1 MIDLR
6 HGLFAAASFLF
17 SAAPS
22 LAAEGPCERQEFG
35 GARYIVC
42 SVEAKDA
49 RLKLL
54 WQKPNG
60 APYRWFGTLA
70 DATKT
75 QGKSLVFAMNAG
87 MYGTDYAPMGLYI
100 EAGKE
105 LRPAD
110 LKKMDGPQSKIPNF
124 YKQPNG
130 IFYFGSDGAG
140 ILTTE
145 RFLKDRPKAEFAT
158 QSGPM
163 LVVDDKLNPIFI
175 DGSSDRTRRSGVG
188 VCEGGGMRFV
198 ISEDDV
204 NFFDFATLFKTD
216 LGCPA
221 ALFLDGGQGAGF
233 FNPALKRADWSWHG
247 GYGPMIGFVE

>member
-6 HGLFAAASFLF
+6 HRLFAAASFFLA
-17 SAAPS
+17 AAPS
-22 LAAEGPCERQEFG
+22 AAAEEPCAKQEFG
-35 GARYIVC
+35 GSRYVVC
-42 SVEAKDA
+42 SVQAKDA
-49 RLKLL
+49 RLKLF
-54 WQKPNG
+54 WQKPDG
-60 APYRWFGTLA
+60 AAYRWFGTLSDGLKA
-70 DATKT
+70 
-75 QGKSLVFAMNAG
+75 QGKALVFAMNAG
-87 MYGTDYAPMGLYI
+87 MYGTDYAPMGLYV
-100 EAGKE
+100 EGGKE

-110 LKKMDGPQSKIPNF
+110 LKKMEGPQSKIPNF

-130 IFYFGSDGAG
+130 IFYFGTAGAG

-145 RFLKDRPKAEFAT
+145 RFLKARPPAVFAT

-163 LVVDDKLNPIFI
+163 LVTDNKINPIFI
-175 DGSSDRTRRSGVG
+175 KGSSDRTRRSGVG
-188 VCEGGGMRFV
+188 VCDGGDMRFV

-204 NFFDFATLFKTD
+204 NFYDFATLFQTH
-216 LGCPA
+216 LACPD